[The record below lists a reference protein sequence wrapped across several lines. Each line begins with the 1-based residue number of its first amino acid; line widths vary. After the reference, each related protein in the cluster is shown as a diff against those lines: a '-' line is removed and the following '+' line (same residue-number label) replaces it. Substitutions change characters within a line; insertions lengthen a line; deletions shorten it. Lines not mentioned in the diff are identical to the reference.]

1 MIDVRPE
8 QLESILGMVSKFFPD
23 CEVRV
28 FGSRYNGKAKHYS
41 DLDLALLGQGRL
53 DWRRLEELK
62 EAFQESGLPFRV
74 DLLDWN
80 AISAEFRNVIETS
93 GYEVISGIV
102 EKL

>member
-1 MIDVRPE
+1 MIDVTPK
-8 QLESILGMVSKFFPD
+8 QLEIILGMVSQFFPD

-28 FGSRYNGKAKHYS
+28 FGSRYNGTAKHYS
-41 DLDLALLGQGRL
+41 DLDLALVGQGRL
-53 DWRRLEELK
+53 DWRRLAELK
-62 EAFQESGLPFRV
+62 EAFQESDLPFRV